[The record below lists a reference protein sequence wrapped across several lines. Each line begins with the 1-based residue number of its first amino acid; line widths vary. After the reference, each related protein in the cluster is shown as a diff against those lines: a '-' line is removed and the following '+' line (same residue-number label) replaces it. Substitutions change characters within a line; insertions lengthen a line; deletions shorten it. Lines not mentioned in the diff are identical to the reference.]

1 MYLQPKEKVILVFF
15 LVPILAHKHTSWEK
29 NTKRNPRKKVKSQR
43 HVTLYSLFEF
53 NKYDYISV
61 IIINTLFFV
70 DLEVT
75 SKIM

>member
-15 LVPILAHKHTSWEK
+15 LVPILAHKHELRK
-29 NTKRNPRKKVKSQR
+29 KYQKKPRKKVKSQR